1 MSEKVICKVAFPS
14 TVDPEQQTNA
24 ALTISIKEFLQR
36 YYRNTYNTFNAV
48 NISCPTP
55 APPPTPEPTLAPT
68 PAPTPAPATP
78 APEQTVSATLPPV
91 QPTASGTLSRTI
103 SQSTAI
109 MTTTISGSLPGPSSL
124 SMTQPVATVT
134 QSISATTTGV
144 ARSALR
150 AAPTSTI
157 STTLTSGTAATVSA
171 TQVVPPISGSVT
183 LSQPQPAVSE
193 TLTAS
198 HTMSLP
204 QPSVTATIVQSMTMS
219 HHPPSPSLSMS
230 LNPPVSDEDVCF
242 YLSGIHNAT
251 ASSLLE
257 QALGKNETKT
267 ELLSALGADDLTCE
281 FPAPPNSDT
290 GSNASLP
297 VYIGAAVGGCLLLI
311 GMIAAFLLIGR
322 GKLSRSNRTASRIN
336 EKTLHQSLM
345 HVPGEEEMSKEEEE
359 REMDTMHWF
368 SPPPPPSDTPF
379 APPTNPILPSMNV

>member
-1 MSEKVICKVAFPS
+1 
-14 TVDPEQQTNA
+14 
-24 ALTISIKEFLQR
+24 
-36 YYRNTYNTFNAV
+36 
-48 NISCPTP
+48 
-55 APPPTPEPTLAPT
+55 
-68 PAPTPAPATP
+68 
-78 APEQTVSATLPPV
+78 
-91 QPTASGTLSRTI
+91 
-103 SQSTAI
+103 
-109 MTTTISGSLPGPSSL
+109 
-124 SMTQPVATVT
+124 
-134 QSISATTTGV
+134 
-144 ARSALR
+144 
-150 AAPTSTI
+150 
-157 STTLTSGTAATVSA
+157 
-171 TQVVPPISGSVT
+171 
-183 LSQPQPAVSE
+183 
-193 TLTAS
+193 
-198 HTMSLP
+198 
-204 QPSVTATIVQSMTMS
+204 
-219 HHPPSPSLSMS
+219 MS

-345 HVPGEEEMSKEEEE
+345 HVPGEEEMSREEEE
-359 REMDTMHWF
+359 QEMDTMHWF

-379 APPTNPILPSMNV
+379 APPTNPILPSMNVSCVLPTFSLRFYRLRGNNKACAFIKNNLYAFHCACHIFLFCLLSFITSI